1 MNDYNKQEQDDIAF
15 LSIAEERMKNFDPSA
30 LISQAEID
38 AEFGFASES
47 LAEVGEIE
55 FE

>member
-1 MNDYNKQEQDDIAF
+1 MKVYKKEEQSDIA
-15 LSIAEERMKNFDPSA
+15 LLNIAVERMKNFDPSA

-38 AEFGFASES
+38 TEFRFTSES
-47 LAEVGEIE
+47 LAEVEEIK

>member
-1 MNDYNKQEQDDIAF
+1 MKVYKKEEQNDIA
-15 LSIAEERMKNFDPSA
+15 LLNIAEERMKNFDPSA

-38 AEFGFASES
+38 TEFRFTSES
-47 LAEVGEIE
+47 FAEAEEIE

>member
-1 MNDYNKQEQDDIAF
+1 MNVNEKEEQDDIAL

-38 AEFGFASES
+38 TEFRFTSES
-47 LAEVGEIE
+47 LAEAEEIE